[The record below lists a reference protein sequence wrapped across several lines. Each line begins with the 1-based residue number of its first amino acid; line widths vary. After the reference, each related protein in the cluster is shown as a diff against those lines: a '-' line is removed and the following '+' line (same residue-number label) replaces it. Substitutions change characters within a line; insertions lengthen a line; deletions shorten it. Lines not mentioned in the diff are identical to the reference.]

1 MVTKM
6 KVAEIEGI
14 GRANAALLSKAGI
27 DTLEG
32 LLEKGRTR
40 EGRRQIVAASGCSD
54 KQVLRWVNMADL
66 FRIEGV
72 GQEYSDLLEAAGVD
86 TVKELGH
93 RVPENLVGTMTKVNE
108 QRKLVRKL
116 PTQAQVTR
124 WVEQAKK
131 LPAVVE
137 H

>member
-1 MVTKM
+1 MATKM

-14 GRANAALLSKAGI
+14 GRVNAGMLAKAGI
-27 DTLEG
+27 DTIAG

-40 EGRRQIVAASGCSD
+40 EGRKQIVAASGCSD

-66 FRIEGV
+66 FRIDGV

-86 TVKELGH
+86 TVKELRN
-93 RVPENLVGTMTKVNE
+93 RVPENLAAAMTKVNE

-116 PTQAQVTR
+116 PTQAQVSG
-124 WVEQAKK
+124 WIEQAKK
-131 LPAVVE
+131 LPPAVE